1 MRSQFVPLT
10 TMVLPRKALP
20 TAKPKAASAGAAA
33 ASQSQ
38 PLTSASPPVEVIN
51 IEDNKEEN
59 RAEKEGNSISSQ
71 GDSRKRSR
79 DTRPTRDNGATKVK
93 RPASLL
99 GLREEPTPD
108 PSSVIRSSVIEL
120 SPVLAADPTP
130 VSFLT
135 WNANGLM
142 PRVRASQWVQFA
154 KYANEVKPDVICLQ
168 EIRLPAMG
176 PAGCRKGDGKPRDR
190 GAVRVEPAAS
200 ASAAEKRETQA
211 VGSCLREALA
221 AFPDYNVLMSLAD
234 WKYSGQFLL
243 LRRHLK
249 VAALRFNLDEED
261 PDIHHAEGRVIIADF
276 GRLAFLTTY
285 SPNNGWTQTSFQR
298 RRQWDDALLK
308 FMERQKKPLI
318 WMGDINCAPSDA
330 DLSHPKVF
338 RSAHQ
343 PDPNLKPE
351 DVGQPGCTDAERHRL
366 EGILRAGQR
375 NPRTTPPPVQHA
387 AYTWRGY
394 SEDWSPSSARA
405 MRLDHAFASEELLP
419 CVTSI
424 EIVGKAFPRLLC
436 FCDSH
441 RFRGT
446 GS

>member
-1 MRSQFVPLT
+1 MLPPCAFCCLRSLVYISGLQAAAYVCAVDPCRSVGSLYTWRLVSHAVPRRGPSSRAVLGANLTALCSNTADEYSLEEASEQASHMRSQFVPLT

-99 GLREEPTPD
+99 GLSEEPTPD

-154 KYANEVKPDVICLQ
+154 KYANEVKPVSVCMQCLL
-168 EIRLPAMG
+168 I
-176 PAGCRKGDGKPRDR
+176 
-190 GAVRVEPAAS
+190 S
-200 ASAAEKRETQA
+200 
-211 VGSCLREALA
+211 
-221 AFPDYNVLMSLAD
+221 SL
-234 WKYSGQFLL
+234 F
-243 LRRHLK
+243 
-249 VAALRFNLDEED
+249 VAAL
-261 PDIHHAEGRVIIADF
+261 P
-276 GRLAFLTTY
+276 
-285 SPNNGWTQTSFQR
+285 
-298 RRQWDDALLK
+298 
-308 FMERQKKPLI
+308 
-318 WMGDINCAPSDA
+318 
-330 DLSHPKVF
+330 
-338 RSAHQ
+338 
-343 PDPNLKPE
+343 
-351 DVGQPGCTDAERHRL
+351 
-366 EGILRAGQR
+366 
-375 NPRTTPPPVQHA
+375 
-387 AYTWRGY
+387 
-394 SEDWSPSSARA
+394 
-405 MRLDHAFASEELLP
+405 
-419 CVTSI
+419 
-424 EIVGKAFPRLLC
+424 
-436 FCDSH
+436 
-441 RFRGT
+441 
-446 GS
+446 